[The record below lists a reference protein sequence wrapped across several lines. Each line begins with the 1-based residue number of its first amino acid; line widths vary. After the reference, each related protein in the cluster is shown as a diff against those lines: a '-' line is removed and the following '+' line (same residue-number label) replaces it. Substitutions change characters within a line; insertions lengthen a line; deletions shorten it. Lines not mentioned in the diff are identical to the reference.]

1 SASPESG
8 ALSAAPAQPDELAD
22 LIDRLRRGRPGLWV
36 RGPPGSGHPFFHL
49 VERLPGAG
57 GGLAAARAP
66 RPLGSKPPARGG
78 VARRRLGARLGEE
91 LLRVTRVP
99 DEVPAGLAD
108 LVRLPFRAIVA
119 TTWDDAPVRALEQAG
134 SHPRVLT
141 PSDPPPEGA
150 FAAERILFR
159 LLG

>member
-1 SASPESG
+1 
-8 ALSAAPAQPDELAD
+8 
-22 LIDRLRRGRPGLWV
+22 
-36 RGPPGSGHPFFHL
+36 
-49 VERLPGAG
+49 
-57 GGLAAARAP
+57 
-66 RPLGSKPPARGG
+66 
-78 VARRRLGARLGEE
+78 GEE

-141 PSDPPPEGA
+141 PSDPPPEDA

-159 LLG
+159 LLGDPGRPETLLASAREVRDASLAGGFRFVLEQIRRLRSLLLVGFELGDPDFALLYEHVLAQAPRGI